1 MFPMC
6 SLMEIGDQLPHRDII
21 MGRELSQHRTYE
33 LFPAKSG
40 QWRAKQHQKD
50 KFPFQ
55 QPELVAHPSF
65 QTPLLFPLIQRLGI
79 PYNEMAF
86 HRNGL
91 LDHRIDL
98 LLAQETDKATAQAGI
113 RQPIFQIF
121 RVINGYTGGRI
132 IDSIQVQSNDQFPN
146 GWISR

>member
-40 QWRAKQHQKD
+40 QWCAKQHQKD

-55 QPELVAHPSF
+55 QPEL
-65 QTPLLFPLIQRLGI
+65 FPLIQRLRI
-79 PYNEMAF
+79 PDNEMAF
-86 HRNGL
+86 HRNDL
-91 LDHRIDL
+91 PNHRIDL
-98 LLAQETDKATAQAGI
+98 LLAQGTDKATAQTGI

-121 RVINGYTGGRI
+121 RVINGYIGRRI
-132 IDSIQVQSNDQFPN
+132 IESIQVQSNDQFPN